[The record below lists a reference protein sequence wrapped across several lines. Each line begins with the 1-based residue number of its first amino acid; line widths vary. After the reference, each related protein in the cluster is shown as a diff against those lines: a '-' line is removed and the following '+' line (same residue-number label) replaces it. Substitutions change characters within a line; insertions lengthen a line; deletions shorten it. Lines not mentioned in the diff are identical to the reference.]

1 MSPPAGATPMVPLYQ
16 HYAVSCG
23 SATCVRRRVF
33 AATANPRAQRR
44 APLPPGP
51 DIVVSTAKCQT
62 RPIDRLTAA
71 AGAIG
76 DVTAL
81 KTFPAFEGT
90 YSGNVRESP

>member
-1 MSPPAGATPMVPLYQ
+1 MSPPAGATPVAPLYQ
-16 HYAVSCG
+16 QCG
-23 SATCVRRRVF
+23 FLRLRDLRRRVF

-51 DIVVSTAKCQT
+51 DILVSTAKCRT
-62 RPIDRLTAA
+62 RPIDRLIAA

-90 YSGNVRESP
+90 YGGNVRESP

>member
-1 MSPPAGATPMVPLYQ
+1 MSPPASAIAMVPLYQ
-16 HYAVSCG
+16 QCG
-23 SATCVRRRVF
+23 FLRLRDLRRRVF
-33 AATANPRAQRR
+33 ATTANPRAQRR

-51 DIVVSTAKCQT
+51 DILVSTAMSQT

-81 KTFPAFEGT
+81 RTFPAFEGT

>member
-1 MSPPAGATPMVPLYQ
+1 MSPPAGATPLVPLYQ
-16 HYAVSCG
+16 QCG
-23 SATCVRRRVF
+23 FLRLRDLRRRVF

-51 DIVVSTAKCQT
+51 DILVSTAKCRT
-62 RPIDRLTAA
+62 RPIDRLIAA

-81 KTFPAFEGT
+81 KTFPAFKGT
-90 YSGNVRESP
+90 YSANVRESP